1 MGLKIFQDINL
12 RAALSAAA
20 ASQYEMLPGAK
31 FGRLMSAACSDAL
44 NGRGVAQLI
53 MPGRRADPSRGRRG
67 RARKAAESSRGAV
80 VGVLR

>member
-1 MGLKIFQDINL
+1 MKIFQDINL

-53 MPGRRADPSRGRRG
+53 MPDDVQTLPADGGDAPG
-67 RARKAAESSRGAV
+67 KPAESSRGAV